1 MLCSP
6 TEKGVIIIGGVSE
19 PEGPLSQFSIV
30 KVFSNALMEL
40 TGNSRD
46 SLKWTTLRQ
55 KLRFPRSDH
64 VSFPITEGIMK

>member
-6 TEKGVIIIGGVSE
+6 TEKGVIIIGGRSE
-19 PEGPLSQFSIV
+19 SKCFSQ
-30 KVFSNALMEL
+30 FSNALMEL